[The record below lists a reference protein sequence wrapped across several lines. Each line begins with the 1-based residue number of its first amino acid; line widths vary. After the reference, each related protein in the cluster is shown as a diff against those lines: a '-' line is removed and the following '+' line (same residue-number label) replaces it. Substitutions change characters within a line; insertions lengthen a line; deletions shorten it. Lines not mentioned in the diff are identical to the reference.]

1 MVIRLAAVE
10 GDQFSSS
17 NSDTGGTGVNHHHQ
31 HQIYETN
38 SGPTDLSTAANIQA
52 RVSPQRVMEGGLMV
66 PRGPGDTG
74 AQLNQPADF
83 SRSKLGHSHRP
94 FLISNIM
101 GLGES
106 SREEREEEREQ
117 EMKRE
122 QDLNSSGPETGGT
135 LMGSIGG
142 NSGRASPEVLRP
154 GSPSGSP
161 GPDSG
166 SEIGVG
172 EEDSMAKMRKQRRY
186 RTTFTS
192 FQLEE
197 LEKAFSR
204 THYPDVFTREELAIK
219 IGLTEARIQVW
230 FQNRRAKWRK
240 QEKVGPNGHPYSP
253 YGPPGPLGMGP
264 GGPGGPLAPS
274 LGGPFSSLGYMA
286 ATMRKPFEGPGSPL
300 NPTRMP
306 TSMGML
312 HPTPPEH
319 GPPPPPSLGAL
330 GHALMTQRPDLRA
343 GQPPH
348 PLLPQL
354 RQPFLPPSLYPA
366 ALASLGVGSPSA
378 HHLSHPSMA
387 SFHSVLASLSAYR
400 PGLPDLPS
408 DYASLLRAAS
418 NQSSSSP
425 PSSPGEEA
433 RARLDSAAELRIKAR
448 EYEMKLEQE
457 KVHTET

>member
-1 MVIRLAAVE
+1 
-10 GDQFSSS
+10 
-17 NSDTGGTGVNHHHQ
+17 
-31 HQIYETN
+31 
-38 SGPTDLSTAANIQA
+38 
-52 RVSPQRVMEGGLMV
+52 MV

-135 LMGSIGG
+135 SMGSVGG

-219 IGLTEARIQVW
+219 IGLTEARIQV
-230 FQNRRAKWRK
+230 RT
-240 QEKVGPNGHPYSP
+240 VP
-253 YGPPGPLGMGP
+253 
-264 GGPGGPLAPS
+264 
-274 LGGPFSSLGYMA
+274 
-286 ATMRKPFEGPGSPL
+286 
-300 NPTRMP
+300 
-306 TSMGML
+306 
-312 HPTPPEH
+312 
-319 GPPPPPSLGAL
+319 
-330 GHALMTQRPDLRA
+330 
-343 GQPPH
+343 
-348 PLLPQL
+348 
-354 RQPFLPPSLYPA
+354 
-366 ALASLGVGSPSA
+366 
-378 HHLSHPSMA
+378 
-387 SFHSVLASLSAYR
+387 
-400 PGLPDLPS
+400 
-408 DYASLLRAAS
+408 
-418 NQSSSSP
+418 
-425 PSSPGEEA
+425 
-433 RARLDSAAELRIKAR
+433 
-448 EYEMKLEQE
+448 
-457 KVHTET
+457 